1 MGSISAAM
9 CLEQYGVPEVI
20 GAEKRE
26 AAQRLL
32 EAMKGRKFNE
42 E

>member
-1 MGSISAAM
+1 MGSIAAAM
-9 CLEQYGVPEVI
+9 CLEQYGVPDEI
-20 GAEKRE
+20 GMEKRE

-32 EAMKGRKFNE
+32 ETMKGKNPNE